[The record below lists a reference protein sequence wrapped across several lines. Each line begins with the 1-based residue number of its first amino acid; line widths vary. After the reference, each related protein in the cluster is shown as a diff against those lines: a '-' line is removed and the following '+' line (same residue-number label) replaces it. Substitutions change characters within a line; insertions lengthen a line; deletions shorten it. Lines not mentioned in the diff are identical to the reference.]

1 MYEKTLTK
9 GTTKVNNAYEW
20 QKVSYT
26 NKDQTTTTPTTSPKT
41 KQQKSSKK
49 NNNKKTILNSAN
61 NATKAHTEHLNATPT
76 TKTPGTLTVP
86 SSVKPATQTPLFKKF
101 VGNAARRQTLAH
113 QIKRAHRHLLT
124 SGGNDKQPQKQ
135 TRNNNSRKCKL
146 KQTGPIAVQ
155 NIFYIIYVF
164 YVKKY
169 VLHCILEILNT
180 TAQDICHMVFCTC
193 VWSHSFSFP
202 AIDIGICRPADLH
215 GLYRQISISIY
226 CNINN
231 SHIKQVAAQLL
242 QDSSR
247 QKQQNSSNSG
257 RVTNT

>member
-26 NKDQTTTTPTTSPKT
+26 NKNQTTTTPTTSPKT
-41 KQQKSSKK
+41 KQQQQSSKK
-49 NNNKKTILNSAN
+49 NNNKKTILNSAK
-61 NATKAHTEHLNATPT
+61 NATKTHTEHLNATTAT
-76 TKTPGTLTVP
+76 TKTTPGTLTVP

-146 KQTGPIAVQ
+146 KQKGPIAVQ
-155 NIFYIIYVF
+155 NIFNIIDVF
-164 YVKKY
+164 NVNKY
-169 VLHCILEILNT
+169 VSHCILEILNT
-180 TAQDICHMVFCTC
+180 TA
-193 VWSHSFSFP
+193 
-202 AIDIGICRPADLH
+202 
-215 GLYRQISISIY
+215 
-226 CNINN
+226 
-231 SHIKQVAAQLL
+231 
-242 QDSSR
+242 
-247 QKQQNSSNSG
+247 
-257 RVTNT
+257 

>member
-26 NKDQTTTTPTTSPKT
+26 NKNQTTTTPTTSPKT
-41 KQQKSSKK
+41 KQQQQSSKK
-49 NNNKKTILNSAN
+49 SNNNKKTILNSAK
-61 NATKAHTEHLNATPT
+61 NATKTHTEHLNAT
-76 TKTPGTLTVP
+76 TKTTPGTLTVP

-135 TRNNNSRKCKL
+135 TRNNNSRKCNL
-146 KQTGPIAVQ
+146 KQTGPITVQ
-155 NIFYIIYVF
+155 NIFNIIYVF
-164 YVKKY
+164 SVNKY

-180 TAQDICHMVFCTC
+180 TA
-193 VWSHSFSFP
+193 
-202 AIDIGICRPADLH
+202 
-215 GLYRQISISIY
+215 
-226 CNINN
+226 
-231 SHIKQVAAQLL
+231 
-242 QDSSR
+242 
-247 QKQQNSSNSG
+247 
-257 RVTNT
+257 